1 MVSISRE
8 TFDLDLYQGPFF
20 KMVFTVEG
28 CCEDGFHI
36 TTLSKEEVEKRF
48 YSILDKASSKI
59 FLQEYSGDTYI
70 SIHFFVENYI
80 SDEVEYRVYLLVDHK
95 FPKFL
100 RKVADEICSST
111 DDKILRFTGPYEE
124 WTYSCKEDI
133 RVLLKE
139 DKTQEIKK
147 LNIEVNYWKEAYE
160 TLKKKC
166 LGFNSIIEDVENQA
180 RWHKENAEN
189 QLKNEIKEDTE
200 NGH

>member
-8 TFDLDLYQGPFF
+8 TFDLDLYKGPFF
-20 KMVFTVEG
+20 TMVFTVEG

-59 FLQEYSGDTYI
+59 FLQEYYGDTYI
-70 SIHFFVENYI
+70 TIHFFVENYI
-80 SDEVEYRVYLLVDHK
+80 SDEVEYRVYLLVDRK
-95 FPKFL
+95 YPKFL
-100 RKVADEICSST
+100 RKVADEICSFN
-111 DDKILRFTGPYEE
+111 DEKILKFTGPYEE
-124 WTYSCKEDI
+124 WTYSCKDDI
-133 RVLLKE
+133 RKLLKD
-139 DKTQEIKK
+139 DKTQEIKR

-160 TLKKKC
+160 MLKKKC

-189 QLKNEIKEDTE
+189 QLRNEIKEDDE
-200 NGH
+200 

>member
-1 MVSISRE
+1 MISISRE
-8 TFDLDLYQGPFF
+8 TFGLCQGPFF

-28 CCEDGFHI
+28 CRKNGVYI
-36 TTLSKEEVEKRF
+36 STLNKEEVEKRF
-48 YSILDKASSKI
+48 YSLLDGPSKI
-59 FLQEYSGDTYI
+59 FLQEYYDNTYI
-70 SIHFFVENYI
+70 TIHFFVENYI

-95 FPKFL
+95 YPKFL
-100 RKVADEICSST
+100 RKVADEICSSN
-111 DDKILRFTGPYEE
+111 DEKLLKFTGPYEE

-133 RVLLKE
+133 RNLLKE

-160 TLKKKC
+160 ELKKKC
-166 LGFNSIIEDVENQA
+166 LGFSSIIEDVENQA

>member
-1 MVSISRE
+1 MISIRNE
-8 TFDLDLYQGPFF
+8 TFGIDFNKGPFF
-20 KMVFTVEG
+20 KMIFTIEG
-28 CCEDGFHI
+28 YKDSPYI
-36 TTLSKEEVEKRF
+36 LTLSKKEVEERF
-48 YSILDKASSKI
+48 YSILDKASKKV
-59 FLQEYSGDTYI
+59 FLQEHNIDEYI
-70 SIHFFVENYI
+70 VIYFFVEDYI
-80 SDEVEYRVYLLVDHK
+80 LDEAEYRVYLLIDRK

-111 DDKILRFTGPYEE
+111 DDKILMFTGPYEE